1 MARKIELQLNAEGI
15 DNTCAEVQSFL
26 EQTGLKQREVLAGRL
41 AIENLLVSWSQRYGE
56 DVQAWL
62 KMGKLHGKP
71 GLKIAV
77 PGERFD
83 PRNSDLGL
91 ETHGTI
97 SRSMMEASGFIP
109 SYDYL
114 GGYNIVTF
122 TRPKPPLSSI
132 AQIAIAALLALGVAL
147 LGNMLLPDDTR
158 SFALEKLVKPVYNVY
173 MAMLS
178 GLSGPLIF
186 FTVAWGVCGI
196 GDVATLGRA
205 GKTLVGRFLSDN
217 ALSTAFACL
226 ICIPFFSLPS
236 EGTQGGGDF
245 IGEVVKMILDLLPTN
260 MVKAF
265 ADGNTSQIIILSVF
279 VGVAALILGNRSA
292 ALRKGI
298 EELNALLQFLM
309 EQLCRFIPVFIFVM
323 VLSQFWSG
331 TISSLL
337 SMWLPLLLTLGLAT
351 GYFIARTLYTSAK
364 FHVPLTKLVLAM
376 RPAMI
381 MGLTTAS
388 TCAALGK
395 MVSGC
400 TDELGVDED
409 QTSFG
414 LPLGM
419 ILCKPPTIIMLVV
432 LMLHCMQANGL
443 AADITW
449 YVRMAMMCFL
459 YSMVSPPVPGGMLV
473 VISLLFSKL
482 GIPNEALAMSTAFYI
497 IVDYVLTSFKA
508 GNIMLG
514 VFETS
519 DILGNVDRTK
529 FEKKKDEA
537 QPAEAA

>member
-1 MARKIELQLNAEGI
+1 MKRKVELQLNAEGI
-15 DNTCAEVQSFL
+15 DSTCAEVQSFL
-26 EQTGLKQREVLAGRL
+26 EKTGMKQREVLAERL
-41 AIENLLVSWSQRYGE
+41 TIENMLVSWSQQYGE
-56 DVQAWL
+56 DVKAQL
-62 KMGKLHGKP
+62 TMGSLRGKP
-71 GLKIAV
+71 GLRIAV

-83 PRNSDLGL
+83 PRESDLGS
-91 ETHGTI
+91 EKYRPI
-97 SRSMMEASGFIP
+97 ARSMIEASGFIP
-109 SYDYL
+109 TYDYR

-122 TRPKPPLSSI
+122 TRPKPPMSTI
-132 AQIAIAALLALGVAL
+132 AQIALAALLALGVAL
-147 LGNMLLPDDTR
+147 LGNMFLPDDTR
-158 SFALEKLVKPVYNVY
+158 AFALDKLVKPVYNVY

-205 GKTLVGRFLSDN
+205 GKTLVGRFLADN
-217 ALSTAFACL
+217 ALSTAFACA
-226 ICIPFFSLPS
+226 ICIPFFSLSS
-236 EGTQGGGDF
+236 EGAQGGGDF

-260 MVKAF
+260 IVKAF

-279 VGVAALILGNRSA
+279 VGIAALVLGNQST

-298 EELNALLQFLM
+298 QELNSLLQFLM

-351 GYFIARTLYTSAK
+351 GYFILRTIYTSIK
-364 FHVPLTKLVLAM
+364 FRVPLTKLVPAM

-400 TDELGVDED
+400 TDDLGVDED

-432 LMLHCMQANGL
+432 LMLHCMQAHGL

-459 YSMVSPPVPGGMLV
+459 YSMVAPPVPGGMLV
-473 VISLLFSKL
+473 VINMLFTKL
-482 GIPNEALAMSTAFYI
+482 GIPSEALAMSTAFYI
-497 IVDYVLTSFKA
+497 IVDYVLTAFKS

-514 VFETS
+514 VFETA
-519 DILGNVDRTK
+519 DVLGSVDRTK
-529 FEKKKDEA
+529 IDKKDEA